1 MLITVATFS
10 FPHEAHFAKMRL
22 DAEGIP
28 AFIADEH
35 TINMQWLYSNAM
47 GGVRL
52 QVPSA
57 CAEDAVRVLNEP
69 DDFDTD
75 AFDAAAASE
84 LQADADVD
92 IEPEPERCS
101 HCGGELGMPQQTG
114 RRPAFLTWLLIG
126 LPLWPLR
133 TRRSCRSC
141 GWSVGA

>member
-1 MLITVATFS
+1 MLVTVATFS

-52 QVPSA
+52 QVPA
-57 CAEDAVRVLNEP
+57 QFADDALRLLDEP
-69 DDFDTD
+69 DDFDP
-75 AFDAAAASE
+75 AEFEEAAE
-84 LQADADVD
+84 QAPEV
-92 IEPEPERCS
+92 EPEPERCS
-101 HCGGELGMPQQTG
+101 RCGGTLGEPQPTG
-114 RRPAFLTWLLIG
+114 RRSAFLTWLLIG

-133 TRRSCRSC
+133 KHRSCSAC
-141 GWSVGA
+141 GTTSEA